1 MRAFLFDLDGTLID
15 HFAAIHRCYA
25 HTLGRMGLPEPSPAQ
40 VRAAVGGGIE
50 NSLAKF
56 VPPGRMAEALAIY
69 KEFWDRTML
78 ERVSLMP
85 GAGELLRGLH
95 ARGTPMGVLSNK
107 LGDSS
112 RLICD
117 RLGITPLVRFVL
129 GAKDTPWLK
138 PDPALTRLAL
148 ERLGAR
154 PDETVLVG
162 DSPFD
167 MAAAAGAGLTGWMV
181 ATGTHTAAQLSG
193 PGADRVFPDLWRM
206 GEALGLTR
214 ALR

>member
-78 ERVSLMP
+78 EQVSLMP

-95 ARGTPMGVLSNK
+95 ARGAPMGVLSNK
-107 LGDSS
+107 LG
-112 RLICD
+112 
-117 RLGITPLVRFVL
+117 
-129 GAKDTPWLK
+129 
-138 PDPALTRLAL
+138 
-148 ERLGAR
+148 
-154 PDETVLVG
+154 
-162 DSPFD
+162 
-167 MAAAAGAGLTGWMV
+167 
-181 ATGTHTAAQLSG
+181 
-193 PGADRVFPDLWRM
+193 
-206 GEALGLTR
+206 
-214 ALR
+214 